1 MTQAGR
7 VWYVDLDPSPKDLKN
22 PKTHKKDKK
31 RHPRFYGSVCASQL
45 GKAGKSALRNAA
57 QNKKIAPF
65 AYMRVC
71 SYIAAIFQS
80 AGRVCACVASL
91 SSLASLFS
99 HPLAPFEWLP
109 APA

>member
-1 MTQAGR
+1 MTQAVR

-57 QNKKIAPF
+57 QNKKIALF

-80 AGRVCACVASL
+80 AGRVRVLRVASL

-99 HPLAPFEWLP
+99 LAPFWLP
-109 APA
+109 AP

>member
-45 GKAGKSALRNAA
+45 GKAGKSALRNA
-57 QNKKIAPF
+57 
-65 AYMRVC
+65 V
-71 SYIAAIFQS
+71 
-80 AGRVCACVASL
+80 
-91 SSLASLFS
+91 
-99 HPLAPFEWLP
+99 
-109 APA
+109 